1 MSHRARFYKTIDIY
15 IRRDILRVSQDLT
28 LDNHKFYHFFANCK
42 KKTLHKLLGDFS
54 LNNTQ
59 LCFKR

>member
-1 MSHRARFYKTIDIY
+1 MSHRARFYKTIDKY

-42 KKTLHKLLGDFS
+42 KKNFTLATRRLFFEQY
-54 LNNTQ
+54 TTV
-59 LCFKR
+59 F